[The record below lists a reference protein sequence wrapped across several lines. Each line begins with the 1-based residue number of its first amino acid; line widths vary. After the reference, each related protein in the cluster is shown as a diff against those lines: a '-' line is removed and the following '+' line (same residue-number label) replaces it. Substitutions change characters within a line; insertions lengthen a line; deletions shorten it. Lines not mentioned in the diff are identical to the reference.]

1 MKNLLI
7 CFSAGCLGALANSLV
22 AWQFG
27 EHDIAGLLGVSMAP
41 ALTLDWLYPRIVW
54 GGIWGL
60 LFILPFFTSRYLVK
74 GSLLSL
80 FPTVVQLFYLFPNVA
95 GKGLGGMDLGMWTPL
110 LVLFYN
116 WIWGIVTAVTIRFS
130 R

>member
-7 CFSAGCLGALANSLV
+7 CFSAGCLGALINSLV

-27 EHDIAGLLGVSMAP
+27 EQGITRWIGVSMAP
-41 ALTLDWLYPRIVW
+41 ALTPAWLYPRIVW

-60 LFILPFFTSRYLVK
+60 MFIVPVFNSRILFK
-74 GSLLSL
+74 GGLLSL
-80 FPTVVQLFYLFPNVA
+80 FPTVVQLFYLFPHVTGHGMA
-95 GKGLGGMDLGMWTPL
+95 GMGMGLWTPL
-110 LVLFYN
+110 LVLFFN
-116 WIWGIVTAVTIRFS
+116 WIWGIVTAVTIQFS

>member
-22 AWQFG
+22 VWQFG
-27 EHDIAGLLGVSMAP
+27 EQGIARLAGVSIAP
-41 ALTLDWLYPRIVW
+41 ALTPAWLYPRIVW

-60 LFILPFFTSRYLVK
+60 LFVLPFSTSRFLVK

-80 FPTVVQLFYLFPNVA
+80 FPTMVQLLYIFPHVA

-116 WIWGIVTAVTIRFS
+116 WIWGVITAVTIRFS